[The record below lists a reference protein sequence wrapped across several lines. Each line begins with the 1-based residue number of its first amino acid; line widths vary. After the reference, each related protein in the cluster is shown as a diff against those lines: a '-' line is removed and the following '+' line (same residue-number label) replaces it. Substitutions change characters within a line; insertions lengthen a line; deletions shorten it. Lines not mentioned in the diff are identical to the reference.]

1 MCLLPGALKV
11 RNMTKSVELP
21 ERFKNA
27 RFEALPESIQKC
39 ITDVRKTRRG
49 IYLWGP
55 IGTGKTYAAYAIK
68 KQLMEEQGI
77 NTRLLS
83 APEMFDL
90 IRDDFKNKDTFN
102 RERIM
107 SNRGILI
114 IDDLGVEKPSEW
126 VSETIFK
133 IIDKRYREMIP
144 TIITSNLQLGEL
156 SEHLGDRVASR
167 ITEMCD
173 VIKLDGSDRRLL

>member
-1 MCLLPGALKV
+1 MK
-11 RNMTKSVELP
+11 KSVELP
-21 ERFKNA
+21 ERFKHA
-27 RFEALPESIQKC
+27 AFATLPESIRIC
-39 ITDVRKTRRG
+39 VENVRTTRRG
-49 IYLWGP
+49 MYLWGP

-68 KQLMEEQGI
+68 KQLQEEMGI
-77 NTRLLS
+77 SARMLS

-102 RERIM
+102 LERIM
-107 SNRGILI
+107 ANRGILI

-133 IIDKRYREMIP
+133 IIDRRYREVLP
-144 TIITSNLQLGEL
+144 TIITSNLELGEL

-173 VIKLDGSDRRLL
+173 VIKLDGGDRRLL